1 MMKARVKAP
10 EKVWQDFYDDAK
22 LTDEQ
27 FAQFQ
32 RYEAFLSQKNK
43 EFNLTAIIELT
54 AIVRQHFMDSLFL
67 RKFVDLKSMSTIIDV
82 GAGAGFPLI
91 PLKIMFPHLKIVL
104 IEVTRKKAEFLQ
116 DLVKLLELTDVEIY
130 TQDWRTFLRKTE
142 YKVDL
147 FVTRAALQDLELC
160 RAFKPSSPYKNATI
174 VYWATQE
181 WMPDEKTVTYVQKI
195 ENYKLGSRNRSL
207 VFLGLGQQ
215 AQQLQ
220 EQ

>member
-1 MMKARVKAP
+1 MMKVRVKAP
-10 EKVWQDFYDDAK
+10 EKVWQDFYDDER

-54 AIVRQHFMDSLFL
+54 AIVRQHFMDSLSL
-67 RKFVDLKSMSTIIDV
+67 RKFVDLKSMETIVDV

-116 DLVKLLELTDVEIY
+116 DLIKLLELTDVEIY
-130 TQDWRTFLRKTE
+130 THDWRTFLRKTD

-147 FVTRAALQDLELC
+147 FVTRAALHDLELC
-160 RAFKPSSPYKNATI
+160 RAFKPSSPYKNTTI
-174 VYWATQE
+174 VYWASQD
-181 WMPDEKTVTYVQKI
+181 WMPDEKAEMYVQKM

-207 VFLGLGQQ
+207 VFLGLDQSGKQDQ
-215 AQQLQ
+215 I
-220 EQ
+220 